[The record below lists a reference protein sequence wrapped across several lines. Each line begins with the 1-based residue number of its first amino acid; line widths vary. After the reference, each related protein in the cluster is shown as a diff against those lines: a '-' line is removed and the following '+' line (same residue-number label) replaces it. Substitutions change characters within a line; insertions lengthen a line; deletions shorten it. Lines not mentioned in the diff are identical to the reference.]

1 MANVDNHMLDQE
13 EDNMHARYSL
23 GKTAMFVFG
32 LLLILLLSACASYT
46 PTSVPAPATAT
57 TLPPTIAP
65 TSPPPTTAPTTAPAA
80 QLEKVKFAGGA
91 PLPGIVGYLP
101 ADVANALGLFK
112 EEGLGVT
119 LLSGLSRS
127 EADNALTV
135 GSVDFA
141 VLGIDQPIS
150 WQGTSRPQRMV
161 VEFTRLPDLTLVVRS
176 DMKEKIKS
184 VTDLKGQK
192 IAYPDGLALL
202 MPYITAKAGLEPGD
216 APVDDMGGVVAEV
229 EALQK
234 GTWVAAIELDPY
246 TTQLTKPGTAYA
258 LVDLRTEAESTKWLG
273 GEYPNFGLVT
283 SADMI
288 QNHPQTVQK
297 MTNALVKA
305 LRYIATHSAADIAAI
320 LPNDV
325 TGNDKALYI
334 EALQQNLSSYS
345 KDGIVSEAGVK
356 NAIEVN
362 KALGAIKPNAQINV
376 SALYTNDFVN
386 NVK

>member
-1 MANVDNHMLDQE
+1 
-13 EDNMHARYSL
+13 MHARYSL

-32 LLLILLLSACASYT
+32 LVLILLLSACASST
-46 PTSVPAPATAT
+46 PTIVPAPVIVTTA
-57 TLPPTIAP
+57 PPTIVP
-65 TSPPPTTAPTTAPAA
+65 TNPPPTTAPAT
-80 QLEKVKFAGGA
+80 QLEKVTFAGG
-91 PLPGIVGYLP
+91 PPYPGMVGYLP
-101 ADVANALGLFK
+101 TDVANALGLFK
-112 EEGLGVT
+112 AEGLEVT
-119 LLSGLSRS
+119 LVSGLSRS
-127 EADNALTV
+127 EADNALTT

-141 VLGIDQPIS
+141 VLGIDQPIA
-150 WQGTSRPQRMV
+150 WQGSISEQRMV
-161 VEFTRLPDLTLVVRS
+161 VEFTRFPDLTLVIRS

-184 VTDLKGQK
+184 VADLKGQK
-192 IAYPDGLALL
+192 IAIPDGLALL
-202 MPYITAKAGLEPGD
+202 VPYITAKAGIGQLG

-246 TTQLTKPGTAYA
+246 TTQLTKPGTAYVM
-258 LVDLRTEAESTKWLG
+258 VDLRTEADSTKWLG

-320 LPNDV
+320 LPTDV

-334 EALQQNLSSYS
+334 EALQYNMSSYS

-356 NAIEVN
+356 NAIEVHKVLYAN
-362 KALGAIKPNAQINV
+362 KPDAQIDV